1 MNFQQN
7 PSFSAQKLSGVQS
20 AISKNLFR
28 LEDVSIQFGNIQA
41 LTNVKLSI
49 EAGEIV
55 FVTGTSGA
63 GKTTLLRLLSG
74 DIKPDR
80 GRVSLPSPKKC
91 FISKVFQDLRLE
103 MNKTCE
109 QNLWAAYDSS
119 IYDNKKEFKKDM
131 EELAG
136 VLGFDNRLDLK
147 VKDANGG
154 LKQKVA
160 IARALLAKPDVFIAD
175 EPTASLD
182 SGNARRLFEILNIYN
197 VRKGMT
203 VIWASHNKELVK
215 NFSGRIVHL
224 DNGKL
229 IYTGHACFI

>member
-7 PSFSAQKLSGVQS
+7 QTFSPQKLSGVQNS
-20 AISKNLFR
+20 ISKNLFR
-28 LEDVSIQFGNIQA
+28 LDDVSIEYGNIHA
-41 LTNVKLSI
+41 LKNIKLSI
-49 EAGEIV
+49 EAGEII
-55 FVTGTSGA
+55 FVTGVSGA
-63 GKTTLLRLLSG
+63 GKTTLLKLLSG
-74 DIKPDR
+74 DLRPDR
-80 GRVSLPSPKKC
+80 GKVSIPSQKRC

-109 QNLWAAYDSS
+109 QNLWAAFDNS
-119 IYDNKKEFKKDM
+119 IYENKKEFKKDL
-131 EELAG
+131 EELSG
-136 VLGFDNRLDLK
+136 VLGFDNRLELK

-182 SGNARRLFEILNIYN
+182 SGNARRLFDILNIYN

-215 NFSGRIVHL
+215 NFSGRIIHL

>member
-1 MNFQQN
+1 
-7 PSFSAQKLSGVQS
+7 
-20 AISKNLFR
+20 
-28 LEDVSIQFGNIQA
+28 
-41 LTNVKLSI
+41 
-49 EAGEIV
+49 
-55 FVTGTSGA
+55 VTGISGA

-147 VKDANGG
+147 TKDANGG

>member
-1 MNFQQN
+1 MNFQQS
-7 PSFSAQKLSGVQS
+7 PSFSGQRVSGVQS
-20 AISKNLFR
+20 GLSKNLFR
-28 LEDVSIQFGNIQA
+28 LEDVSIRFGSIQA
-41 LTNVKLSI
+41 LSNVKLSI
-49 EAGEIV
+49 ESGEVI
-55 FVTGTSGA
+55 FLTGASGA
-63 GKTTLLRLLSG
+63 GKTTLLRVLSG
-74 DIKPDR
+74 DIKPDS
-80 GRVSLPSPKKC
+80 GKVSIPSPKRC

-109 QNLWAAYDSS
+109 QNLWAAYDTS
-119 IYDNKKEFKKDM
+119 IYENKKEFKKDL
-131 EELAG
+131 EELAS

-215 NFSGRIVHL
+215 NFSGRIIHL